1 MKRIGASHEAPDAF
15 RATASHDR
23 RQVLAALALV
33 TTGLRSCRRFNA
45 VGSISGFGDSITHGA
60 GASRPSHAWLNVLA
74 DDLRA
79 TGVNN
84 QGVDGTVFQTTRN
97 LPGNGASR
105 WREALTGPNK
115 TEMVFILYGYND
127 ARSTARPLFSVG
139 AFRDEFQA
147 MLDGLQRAGYARHQ
161 IFLGSPP
168 FMVPAGYLLSGP
180 DFAGSNDTVM
190 KVYRDAVSELADSNG
205 LPFADVYALF
215 KSRPELIGPD
225 AIHPNDQGH
234 AAIAAA
240 FIHARQERAGPARS

>member
-1 MKRIGASHEAPDAF
+1 MIPAGARMVSA
-15 RATASHDR
+15 HDR
-23 RQVLAALALV
+23 RQVLAALALA
-33 TTGLRSCRRFNA
+33 TTGLASCRRFSP

-60 GASRPSHAWLNVLA
+60 GASSPRHAWLNVLA
-74 DDLRA
+74 DNLHA

-84 QGVDGTVFQTTRN
+84 QGVDGTVFQTTRQ
-97 LPGNGASR
+97 LRRNGASR

-139 AFRDEFQA
+139 AFRNEFQA
-147 MLDGLQRAGYARHQ
+147 MLDGLQHAGYARHQ
-161 IFLGSPP
+161 IILGSPP
-168 FMVPAGYLLSGP
+168 FMEPDGYLLSGP

-190 KVYRDAVSELADSNG
+190 KAYRDAVFELADSNS
-205 LPFADVYALF
+205 LPFADIYPLF
-215 KSRPELIGPD
+215 KARPELIASD

-240 FIHARQERAGPARS
+240 FIRALRPQKVEPARG